1 MNEVKSTDLVSY
13 FSIKTRSNYPQNSQT
28 LNILLHRL
36 TIRCEN
42 NYFSFLS
49 TIEIE
54 LLRRVRGAIWKSVL
68 SFFKKNRDEPS
79 ESFATISNDTA
90 CILLTF
96 RLSTKKYQR
105 FKAENLIKI
114 LIDEDRKK
122 RCNIYPETILNNL
135 EFGRK
140 RIKNRI
146 FYLKKKR
153 LLSSMPTIT
162 MD

>member
-13 FSIKTRSNYPQNSQT
+13 FSTKTRSSYPQNSQT

-42 NYFSFLS
+42 KLFLLSFHDRNRIASWRHL
-49 TIEIE
+49 EE
-54 LLRRVRGAIWKSVL
+54 FFRFLRRIATSPPRVSR
-68 SFFKKNRDEPS
+68 
-79 ESFATISNDTA
+79 ATISNDTA
-90 CILLTF
+90 RILLTF

-105 FKAENLIKI
+105 FKAKNLIKI

>member
-1 MNEVKSTDLVSY
+1 M
-13 FSIKTRSNYPQNSQT
+13 
-28 LNILLHRL
+28 
-36 TIRCEN
+36 
-42 NYFSFLS
+42 
-49 TIEIE
+49 IEIE

-79 ESFATISNDTA
+79 ESFATISNTA

-146 FYLKKKR
+146 FYLKKKTSLVDADNNNGLNFSKYTR
-153 LLSSMPTIT
+153 IRKGRFS
-162 MD
+162 DR

>member
-1 MNEVKSTDLVSY
+1 MWKQVISPFFPRSKSNCFAAFVAPSGRA
-13 FSIKTRSNYPQNSQT
+13 FFR
-28 LNILLHRL
+28 
-36 TIRCEN
+36 
-42 NYFSFLS
+42 F
-49 TIEIE
+49 
-54 LLRRVRGAIWKSVL
+54 LRRIATSPPRVSR
-68 SFFKKNRDEPS
+68 
-79 ESFATISNDTA
+79 ATISNDTA
-90 CILLTF
+90 RILLTF

-146 FYLKKKR
+146 FYLKKKTS
-153 LLSSMPTIT
+153 LVDADNNNGLSFSKYTRIRKGRFSDRWCNT
-162 MD
+162 GKRDGK